1 MQITIRGSHL
11 VDVARLWKRGGMY
24 QVTIVRE
31 EVVELL
37 RAHDNKEAMVI
48 VAGIPFRA
56 KIKYEVPKR
65 GRPYIRIFLPKK
77 LNVIWSKLH
86 ETTNKVK
93 VEVIIENESALG
105 GKA

>member
-1 MQITIRGSHL
+1 
-11 VDVARLWKRGGMY
+11 MY

-37 RAHDNKEAMVI
+37 RAHDNEETMVI

-77 LNVIWSKLH
+77 LNVIWARLH
-86 ETTNKVK
+86 ETAGKIK
-93 VEVIIENESALG
+93 VEIIMENGMQDGDA
-105 GKA
+105 K